1 MINIQSTFP
10 TQPLRSSSSLAQP
23 QRWAQSL
30 NQLPCYWDSYNFSAA
45 VFLNF
50 YIIRSGKYIFT
61 RTLWLQVSGRKVW
74 LNVLFDF
81 LKIFSHFQTLL
92 SLTRHRVRLFPGC
105 DFWVSSVD
113 MIWHFSHMW
122 KMPAA
127 PHRCGND
134 TSPPMCCKSN
144 PCGPHWVGFFLL
156 FSYTSAC
163 FFPRL
168 LCSDEESSGNLAVI
182 IIPGLLG
189 LSTVLVV
196 TLIFYN
202 LHKNKK
208 RVQSMSTHS
217 GTYCYD
223 YEIFFSKK
231 SLKEFKVVVFEGVFH
246 LWLCFFFNRP
256 DCGFCQHSLG
266 TPWGV
271 CSWGTRVL
279 AGGSLWPHL

>member
-45 VFLNF
+45 VFFNF

-81 LKIFSHFQTLL
+81 LNFFSHFQTLL

-156 FSYTSAC
+156 FSYTTTC
-163 FFPRL
+163 FFPCL
-168 LCSDEESSGNLAVI
+168 LCSDEESSGDLAVI

-217 GTYCYD
+217 GTD
-223 YEIFFSKK
+223 
-231 SLKEFKVVVFEGVFH
+231 L
-246 LWLCFFFNRP
+246 FFF
-256 DCGFCQHSLG
+256 F
-266 TPWGV
+266 
-271 CSWGTRVL
+271 
-279 AGGSLWPHL
+279 